1 MDITTMVSGILATQD
16 ESKQLQ
22 IATTVLRSSAKADAE
37 KIAAEMRAAEQASP
51 ADPGP
56 GVGDNLDITA

>member
-1 MDITTMVSGILATQD
+1 MDTMSIVSGILATQD

-22 IATTVLRSSAKADAE
+22 ISTTVLNANTKKEVAQTLL
-37 KIAAEMRAAEQASP
+37 AEQASP

-56 GVGDNLDITA
+56 GVGDNLDVIA

>member
-16 ESKQLQ
+16 ENRQLQ
-22 IATTVLRSSAKADAE
+22 IATTVLRSSAKAE
-37 KIAAEMRAAEQASP
+37 AAQTVLAEQASP

-56 GVGDNLDITA
+56 GVGDNLDLTA